1 MINYEIID
9 KERNIAMLSF
19 STMQMPTFKVNA
31 MGGWV
36 DYGKKNDFPNQLL
49 RLYEEHEEHGAI
61 VGAKANYLLGEGI
74 KAKDKSQQPIL
85 DQFFSYANRYESWKD
100 INDKVKV
107 DAELFNCFYLQVIT
121 DLTGKPKEYYHL
133 QYSNIRTS
141 KCKTKI
147 WYSENW
153 LDSKE
158 QKSEY
163 CQYEPNSGKP
173 GVYFIRFEFYR
184 PAQNKLSGV
193 YSTPQYIAC
202 VKSISTDIDIST
214 FNNNYVANGFS
225 AGTLVTFF
233 QKEPDTKLA
242 KDRLK
247 EALLN
252 THSSPE
258 KAGSIV
264 LAWAGTDGK
273 APEISALSV
282 DDLDKKFEFT
292 SKRCLDKIIRGH
304 NVTNPELFG
313 VKTEGQLGT
322 RVSLKESYELMLNTY
337 TKPRQK
343 KILSFYSDLIFMST
357 GKKVELDIDQLEP
370 IGLDLA
376 NDPDLTL
383 AERRL
388 LKGYQTDEPSNKPQ
402 AQAVNDAINALS
414 PLVAN
419 KVLESMS
426 EDEIRALASLP
437 PKNAQLGPDGK
448 PLIDSNG
455 MPVAP
460 VQAAA
465 TNSSLTGLS
474 AADNADMRRIVRDYQ
489 KGVNGMNEHMAIDRL
504 MSYGLTKEQA
514 NKWLGIN
521 QEPTPQP
528 VKMSKIDSTDF
539 IIAQFEAIEN
549 STKDLKLELISE
561 DNVHFNSQNEAMKF
575 ELAMELKFADV
586 KKTSWLDGLISGL
599 TGTIT
604 PTPKDIKSIAK
615 EEKPDVKTTQI
626 LTKYYYEVKPDAPAL
641 KTTSR
646 KFCKEM
652 MRLSKEKDG
661 FTFEQIDSV
670 RLAGLSNGFD
680 EVSNIWDY
688 RGGFYTNPNTGE
700 TDPFCRHYWKAKTY
714 KVIN

>member
-74 KAKDKSQQPIL
+74 KAKDESQQPIL

-133 QYSNIRTS
+133 QYSNVRTS

-158 QKSEY
+158 IKSDY

-184 PAQNKLSGV
+184 PTQNKLSGV

-357 GKKVELDIDQLEP
+357 GQKIELEVEQLEP
-370 IGLDLA
+370 IGLDLV
-376 NDPDLTL
+376 NDIDLTQD
-383 AERRL
+383 ERRK
-388 LKGYQTDEPSNKPQ
+388 LKGYEPLTAPKLDAAGQPVQQIEAEGNDVLNKLTRKQITNLFKTVDDFKKGRSTQ
-402 AQAVNDAINALS
+402 AQ
-414 PLVAN
+414 
-419 KVLESMS
+419 SMILLKS
-426 EDEIRALASLP
+426 F
-437 PKNAQLGPDGK
+437 
-448 PLIDSNG
+448 
-455 MPVAP
+455 
-460 VQAAA
+460 
-465 TNSSLTGLS
+465 GLS
-474 AADNADMRRIVRDYQ
+474 ESEALDFLDIQDQ
-489 KGVNGMNEHMAIDRL
+489 
-504 MSYGLTKEQA
+504 
-514 NKWLGIN
+514 
-521 QEPTPQP
+521 TPQP
-528 VKMSKIDSTDF
+528 VKMSKVDSTDF

-561 DNVHFNSQNEAMKF
+561 DSIHFNSQNEAMKF

-586 KKTSWLDGLISGL
+586 KKTSWLDRLISGL

-604 PTPKDIKSIAK
+604 PTPKEIKSIAK
-615 EEKPDVKTTQI
+615 EENPDVKTTQI
-626 LTKYYYEVKPDAPAL
+626 LTKYYYEVKPGAPAL

-652 MRLSKEKDG
+652 MKLSKEKDG

-670 RLAGLSNGFD
+670 RVAGLSNGFD

-688 RGGFYTNPNTGE
+688 RGGFYTNPDTGE